1 MVHLHDTG
9 YKYLFSHADLVR
21 ELLEVFAPPG
31 VTELLDYTTLR
42 SEPGNFITPAM
53 KKREN
58 DVVWSI
64 KLQGQRIYLYLLL
77 EFQSTIDHGMPVRM
91 MQYVAALYDHLVRSK
106 TIDPAN
112 GLPPVLPMV
121 LYNGDARWNRS
132 PEIFDLIQPHP
143 AALTPFQPRLR
154 FWLLDERRFTREYL
168 EGVQRVMA
176 AIFRMEH
183 PRDTEDTKRAIRYLG
198 QAVARSP
205 FKQTIDRVVMRWMRY
220 RLSRKM
226 PGLSLPALNELL
238 KGTEMLE
245 TSIDQWQAKAVAE
258 GILIGEQRGLQVGK
272 LEGQS
277 LALQRLLVRRFGQI
291 PPTIAEQIMAA
302 KIEQIEA
309 WFDAA
314 INAPTIA
321 AVFAPTQN

>member
-1 MVHLHDTG
+1 
-9 YKYLFSHADLVR
+9 
-21 ELLEVFAPPG
+21 
-31 VTELLDYTTLR
+31 
-42 SEPGNFITPAM
+42 
-53 KKREN
+53 
-58 DVVWSI
+58 
-64 KLQGQRIYLYLLL
+64 
-77 EFQSTIDHGMPVRM
+77 MPIRM

-106 TIDPAN
+106 AIDPAN

-154 FWLLDERRFTREYL
+154 FWLLDEGRFTREYL
-168 EGVQRVMA
+168 EGLQRVMA

-245 TSIDQWQAKAVAE
+245 TSIDKWQAKAVAE
-258 GILIGEQRGLQVGK
+258 GILIGEQRGLQVGKHEGKLEGILEGK

-291 PPTIAEQIMAA
+291 PPAIVEQIMAA
-302 KIEQIEA
+302 KLEQIEA